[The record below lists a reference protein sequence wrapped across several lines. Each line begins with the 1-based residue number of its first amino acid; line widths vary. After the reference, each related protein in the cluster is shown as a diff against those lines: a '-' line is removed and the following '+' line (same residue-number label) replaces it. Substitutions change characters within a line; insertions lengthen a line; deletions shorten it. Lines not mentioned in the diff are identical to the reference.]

1 MTMALSV
8 QEGSL
13 SHIWGKNIEDEDTL
27 LRQKAREALKTKTAQ
42 HRALGRSKDGPTG
55 TSPQR
60 RNAVDRGLFHMLKP
74 TGLSPR
80 EGDRT

>member
-1 MTMALSV
+1 MALSV

-42 HRALGRSKDGPTG
+42 HRALGQE
-55 TSPQR
+55 QR
-60 RNAVDRGLFHMLKP
+60 WAN
-74 TGLSPR
+74 
-80 EGDRT
+80 GDITTKKKRR